1 MGVRKGMRIQERE
14 REREEKEKQEKEI
27 IAEKMARK
35 NGK

>member
-1 MGVRKGMRIQERE
+1 MGVRKGMRIRE
-14 REREEKEKQEKEI
+14 RRGGKEKQEKGF